1 MISRCDQ
8 ALKIN
13 TKAEG
18 ESLLQLQIF
27 EISSHYGLQGKQLQ
41 QKNKNLWSTKRNET
55 LKNEKNEKHVENVTK
70 HVPSIIILKSSRTT
84 WRKLSS

>member
-1 MISRCDQ
+1 MISRCNQ

-27 EISSHYGLQGKQLQ
+27 EILSDYGLQGKQLQ
-41 QKNKNLWSTKRNET
+41 
-55 LKNEKNEKHVENVTK
+55 
-70 HVPSIIILKSSRTT
+70 
-84 WRKLSS
+84 